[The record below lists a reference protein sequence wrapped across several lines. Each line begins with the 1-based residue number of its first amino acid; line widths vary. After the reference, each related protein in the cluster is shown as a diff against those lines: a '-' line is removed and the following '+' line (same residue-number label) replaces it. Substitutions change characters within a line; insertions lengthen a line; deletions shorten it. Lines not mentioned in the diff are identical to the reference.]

1 MREPLSAMLS
11 VCPLPVCDYE
21 VDLYLRQKWQD
32 ERLKHSEITEA
43 LDLND
48 PNLVKAIWKPEV
60 YFPNA
65 KHAEFQY
72 VTVPNVLVRINPD
85 GEILYMLRGRVDGYR
100 IFKSPV
106 KYIHAV
112 GGYRTSISCDDE
124 LRFVTLNGGTMRR
137 QSWCCVHLGVRQRIT
152 HQQYHR
158 TISGRCNVPPCYIQ
172 ALFPR
177 PVVWQVQNGSWFV
190 DS

>member
-1 MREPLSAMLS
+1 LLQ
-11 VCPLPVCDYE
+11 DYE

-32 ERLKHSEITEA
+32 ERLKHAEITQS

-85 GEILYMLRGRVDGYR
+85 GEILYMLRWG
-100 IFKSPV
+100 S
-106 KYIHAV
+106 
-112 GGYRTSISCDDE
+112 
-124 LRFVTLNGGTMRR
+124 MR
-137 QSWCCVHLGVRQRIT
+137 
-152 HQQYHR
+152 QQGAIWRHR
-158 TISGRCNVPPCYIQ
+158 SMCQFEVE
-172 ALFPR
+172 
-177 PVVWQVQNGSWFV
+177 
-190 DS
+190 

>member
-1 MREPLSAMLS
+1 LFQ
-11 VCPLPVCDYE
+11 DYE

-85 GEILYMLRGRVDGYR
+85 GEILYMLRRVLSR
-100 IFKSPV
+100 HCCAICCTALSHFET
-106 KYIHAV
+106 KYTHIPL
-112 GGYRTSISCDDE
+112 E
-124 LRFVTLNGGTMRR
+124 LKKK
-137 QSWCCVHLGVRQRIT
+137 
-152 HQQYHR
+152 
-158 TISGRCNVPPCYIQ
+158 ISGNEYR
-172 ALFPR
+172 
-177 PVVWQVQNGSWFV
+177 
-190 DS
+190 

>member
-1 MREPLSAMLS
+1 LQ
-11 VCPLPVCDYE
+11 DYE

-32 ERLKHSEITEA
+32 ERLKHAEITEA

-85 GEILYMLRGRVDGYR
+85 GEILYMLRWVLPRHHC
-100 IFKSPV
+100 K
-106 KYIHAV
+106 
-112 GGYRTSISCDDE
+112 
-124 LRFVTLNGGTMRR
+124 
-137 QSWCCVHLGVRQRIT
+137 
-152 HQQYHR
+152 
-158 TISGRCNVPPCYIQ
+158 
-172 ALFPR
+172 ALCFFSR
-177 PVVWQVQNGSWFV
+177 
-190 DS
+190 